1 MRTTIFFLC
10 LCVAA
15 ASPASR
21 AAADDVE
28 FFESRIRP
36 VLVERCYSC
45 HNSAEQADGGL
56 AIDSR
61 SGLLAGG
68 DSGPSIVPGAPDR
81 SHLMK
86 VLRHEIEGVK
96 MPKDTG
102 KLDDAT
108 LADFATW
115 IAAGAPDPRDAPPS
129 AEELA
134 TATSWET
141 AMSRRRAW
149 WSFQPL
155 ADGTPP
161 TVADTTWSQHP
172 IDLHILAALQE
183 KGLAPAADAEAG
195 PLVRRLFFTVIGLPP
210 TADEATHWTARLAE
224 PGGVDALV
232 DHLLA
237 SPHFGE
243 QWARHWMDWIRYA
256 DTHGSEG
263 DPEIG
268 GTWHYRNYLIRALN
282 ADVPFD
288 QLLREH
294 VAGDLLPNPRLDPS
308 GTINE
313 SAIGPAHF
321 RMVFH
326 GFGPTDALDEKVRF
340 TDDQI
345 NAFSKAFLGLTVSC
359 ARCHD
364 HKFDPISQ
372 ADYYALFGV
381 LSSCRPGR
389 TEFTAADVLARHR
402 EEMLALKPQ
411 IRRQLAEQWLAALP
425 ALAAR
430 MEAADAPWRTA
441 EDAARL
447 LHPLY
452 AAEKSRTSADQPV
465 ARSEA
470 EIVAAQLAA
479 LSASR
484 AERVAPPQQATLAA
498 WDFGADKDVA
508 TWFQHGTGLAA
519 AAAGSPTDRGAA
531 GDFTVAPSGPQAVA
545 GIWPA
550 SIKSLT
556 LSTKHGGRFTSPTV
570 RLDKEYELRVLAAGD
585 DGATL
590 RPVIQY
596 YPRQGEVYPIKR
608 LSRDWQWHTFDLTYW
623 NGDDIHVE
631 LATARDMPLPIG
643 TNERSWFAV
652 RKAVLVVKEPA
663 AGAGPTATPSAKSEM
678 TKSAPVTDEKLDAIL
693 DESLASKPQS
703 FAEWRGCYVR
713 AIERAVRGWS
723 EGTAND
729 AQAVLL
735 DACLAEGILENK
747 IDQLA
752 TAWPLIEEYRR
763 LEAEIVPAER
773 VPGMAE
779 TVGSDQPL
787 LPRGDHKK
795 PGQAVPRSFL
805 SVIDATPYE
814 AADSGRLKLADDLL
828 RPDNPLTRRVIA
840 NRVWHH
846 VFGRGL
852 AATPD
857 NLGHLGPRPSHP
869 ALLDHLARSLEAN
882 GWSLKALIRAMLTSR
897 AWRLD
902 SQASDQARAIDPENA
917 LLSHASVRRLE
928 AESVRDNLLAVSNT
942 LDRSLLA
949 VMHHGDS
956 RRRSVYVRVARNAM
970 DPLLRAFDFP
980 EPASSV
986 GRRDVTNVPAQTL
999 YLLNDGRVTEL
1010 ARAWAGGILADT
1022 SLATDDERLRRMFVA
1037 ALGRPASA
1045 EELTRTRALLE
1056 STEQEAADLAAR
1068 LGAIR
1073 VEEDSLSRSIADMLA
1088 PARTRFVAAHAP
1100 ENSHTRMPEP
1110 MSRWD
1115 FSKGPE
1121 DLVGAMPVALHD
1133 GAKLRKGGLALNG
1146 KGYAVT
1152 APLTRSLREKTLV
1165 AWVKLPSLDQR
1176 GGGVMSI
1183 QTGGGATFD
1192 AIVYAEQR
1200 PGEWLAGSNH
1210 FLRTK
1215 PFGGSPEKDAA
1226 RPVHLA
1232 VAYHADGTIRG
1243 YRNGEPYGNAY
1254 VADARAPM
1262 EFVAGQS
1269 ELSFGVR
1276 HLPAIPGRMLSGVIL
1291 AAALYDQPLDEQ
1303 SVRAHYLGS
1312 VAETVSDDELL
1323 GSLEP
1328 ADRQRVEEWRSQLK
1342 ARRDAA
1348 AALTESVGEPA
1359 VSDPRLAGWTEVGRA
1374 IFLFKE
1380 FIYLR

>member
-1 MRTTIFFLC
+1 MRTTIHLLC
-10 LCVAA
+10 LGVASVASAA
-15 ASPASR
+15 AV
-21 AAADDVE
+21 DVE

-45 HNSAEQADGGL
+45 HNSAEQADSGL
-56 AIDSR
+56 AVDSR
-61 SGLLAGG
+61 AGLLAGG
-68 DSGPSIVPGAPDR
+68 DSGPTIVPGDPD
-81 SHLMK
+81 SSYLMK

-96 MPKDTG
+96 MPRDTG
-102 KLDDAT
+102 KLDGAT

-141 AMSRRRAW
+141 VMNRRREW

-155 ADGTPP
+155 AAGTPP
-161 TVADTTWSQHP
+161 TIADNDWSQHP
-172 IDLHILAALQE
+172 IDLHILAGLRE
-183 KGLAPAADAEAG
+183 KGLAPAADAAAG

-210 TADEATHWTARLAE
+210 TADEAAHWTAGVSE
-224 PGGVDALV
+224 PGGVEALI

-256 DTHGSEG
+256 DTHGSEA

-294 VAGDLLPNPRLDPS
+294 VAGDLLPNPRLDPG

-372 ADYYALFGV
+372 ADYYALFGI

-402 EEMLALKPQ
+402 EELLALKPE
-411 IRRQLAEQWLAALP
+411 IRRQLAAQWLAAVP

-447 LHPLY
+447 LHPVY
-452 AAEKSRTSADQPV
+452 AAEKARTSADLPT

-470 EIVAAQLAA
+470 EIIAAQLEAW
-479 LSASR
+479 SASR
-484 AERVAPPQQATLAA
+484 AERSAPPRAATLAA
-498 WDFGADKDVA
+498 WDLSDPADVA
-508 TWFQHGTGLAA
+508 TWFQHGTGLAT
-519 AAAGSPTDRGAA
+519 AAAGSLTDRGAA

-570 RLDKEYELRVLAAGD
+570 RLDKEYELRVLAAGA

-596 YPRQGEVYPIKR
+596 YPRQGEVYPIKK

-623 NGDDIHVE
+623 KGDDIHVE

-652 RKAVLVVKEPA
+652 RKAVLVEKEPA
-663 AGAGPTATPSAKSEM
+663 VDKGPTATPSAKTEM
-678 TKSAPVTDEKLDAIL
+678 TKSTPVPDETLDAIL
-693 DESLASKPQS
+693 DETLASKPQS
-703 FAEWRGCYVR
+703 FADWRTCYVR

-723 EGTAND
+723 DGTASD
-729 AQAVLL
+729 AQALLL
-735 DACLAEGILENK
+735 DACLADGLLENK
-747 IDQLA
+747 LDQLA
-752 TAWPLIEEYRR
+752 TGRPLIEEYRR

-779 TVGSDQPL
+779 TVGGDQPL

-795 PGQAVPRSFL
+795 PGEPVPRGFL

-828 RPDNPLTRRVIA
+828 RPDNPLTRRVIV

-846 VFGRGL
+846 LFGRGL

-857 NLGHLGPRPSHP
+857 NLGHLGPTPSHP
-869 ALLDHLARSLEAN
+869 ALLDHLARSLESN
-882 GWSLKALIRAMLTSR
+882 GWSLKTLIRSVLTSR

-902 SQASDQARAIDPENA
+902 SQASEQARAVDPENA
-917 LLSHASVRRLE
+917 LLSHAFVRRLE
-928 AESVRDNLLAVSNT
+928 AESVRDNLLVVSNT
-942 LDRSLLA
+942 LDRNLFG
-949 VMHHGDS
+949 VMHPGDS
-956 RRRSVYVRVARNAM
+956 GRRSVYVRVARNAM

-999 YLLNDGRVTEL
+999 YLLNDGRVTDL
-1010 ARAWAGGILADT
+1010 ARAWARGILADT
-1022 SLATDDERLRRMFVA
+1022 SLATDDERLQRMFVA
-1037 ALGRPASA
+1037 ALGRPASP
-1045 EELTRTRALLE
+1045 EELVRTRALLA
-1056 STEQEAADLAAR
+1056 STEQETADLAAR
-1068 LGAIR
+1068 LAAIR
-1073 VEEDSLSRSIADMLA
+1073 EEEDSLSRNIADVLA
-1088 PARTRFVAAHAP
+1088 PARTRWVATHATEKAGATP
-1100 ENSHTRMPEP
+1100 PEP

-1121 DLVGAMPVALHD
+1121 DTVGGMPVALHD
-1133 GAKLRKGGLALNG
+1133 GAKLRKTGLVLNG

-1165 AWVKLPSLDQR
+1165 AWVRLASLDQR

-1192 AIVYAEQR
+1192 ALVYAEQT
-1200 PGEWLAGSNH
+1200 PGEWLAGSDQ

-1215 PFGGSPEKDAA
+1215 PFGGSPEKEAA

-1243 YRNGEPYGNAY
+1243 YRNGEPYGKAY
-1254 VADARAPM
+1254 VANARAPM

-1269 ELSFGVR
+1269 EVLFGAR
-1276 HLPAIPGRMLSGVIL
+1276 HLPAMPGRMLSGVIL
-1291 AAALYDQPLDEQ
+1291 SAALYDQPLDEQ
-1303 SVRAHYLGS
+1303 SVRAHYLGTI
-1312 VAETVSDDELL
+1312 AETVSDDELL
-1323 GSLEP
+1323 GSLAP
-1328 ADRQRVEEWRSQLK
+1328 ADQQRVEEWRAQLQK
-1342 ARRDAA
+1342 RRDEAA
-1348 AALTESVGEPA
+1348 AVTDSTGEPA
-1359 VSDPRLAGWTEVGRA
+1359 LSDPRLAGWTDVGRA